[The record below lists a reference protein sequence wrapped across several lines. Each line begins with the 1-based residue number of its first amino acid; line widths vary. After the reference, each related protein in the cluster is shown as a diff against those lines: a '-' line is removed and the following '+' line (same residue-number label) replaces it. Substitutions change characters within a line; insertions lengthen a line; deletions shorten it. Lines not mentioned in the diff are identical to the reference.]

1 MNLGND
7 KWQNTQGK
15 LGSSST
21 GRGEAPETRGR
32 ELESLLATTEYES
45 PTDTVV
51 VRAVLGSQLSRTA
64 VYGPVRTVVWQGS
77 AGDRRPYADPKNWVS
92 ATNAFHGLQPWL
104 RFCAAPRLKTEAF
117 LRRACECLARCLCQ
131 HRDFARFQ
139 RQREHLIDGLHGVK
153 AHLLAHIGRQ
163 IIQVRFVA
171 LREDDIRQP
180 SRLGCH
186 DFLFEAADRQD
197 SPLQCHLTCHTDSAL
212 HRSAAE

>member
-77 AGDRRPYADPKNWVS
+77 AGDRRPYADSKEMS
-92 ATNAFHGLQPWL
+92 G
-104 RFCAAPRLKTEAF
+104 
-117 LRRACECLARCLCQ
+117 CECKPDRA
-131 HRDFARFQ
+131 
-139 RQREHLIDGLHGVK
+139 
-153 AHLLAHIGRQ
+153 
-163 IIQVRFVA
+163 
-171 LREDDIRQP
+171 QP
-180 SRLGCH
+180 SKEG
-186 DFLFEAADRQD
+186 
-197 SPLQCHLTCHTDSAL
+197 
-212 HRSAAE
+212 

>member
-77 AGDRRPYADPKNWVS
+77 AGDRRPYADS
-92 ATNAFHGLQPWL
+92 S
-104 RFCAAPRLKTEAF
+104 
-117 LRRACECLARCLCQ
+117 ECLASRSRAVIDRSYSAQ
-131 HRDFARFQ
+131 QFRAR
-139 RQREHLIDGLHGVK
+139 
-153 AHLLAHIGRQ
+153 
-163 IIQVRFVA
+163 
-171 LREDDIRQP
+171 
-180 SRLGCH
+180 
-186 DFLFEAADRQD
+186 
-197 SPLQCHLTCHTDSAL
+197 
-212 HRSAAE
+212 

>member
-77 AGDRRPYADPKNWVS
+77 AGDRRPYADQTP
-92 ATNAFHGLQPWL
+92 
-104 RFCAAPRLKTEAF
+104 
-117 LRRACECLARCLCQ
+117 LRRGSLGWRLPCGR
-131 HRDFARFQ
+131 RF
-139 RQREHLIDGLHGVK
+139 GVDMVTS
-153 AHLLAHIGRQ
+153 ADEPERPAVYLN
-163 IIQVRFVA
+163 
-171 LREDDIRQP
+171 QP
-180 SRLGCH
+180 
-186 DFLFEAADRQD
+186 
-197 SPLQCHLTCHTDSAL
+197 
-212 HRSAAE
+212 

>member
-77 AGDRRPYADPKNWVS
+77 AGDRRPYADQCGITPGTV
-92 ATNAFHGLQPWL
+92 
-104 RFCAAPRLKTEAF
+104 AA
-117 LRRACECLARCLCQ
+117 Q
-131 HRDFARFQ
+131 
-139 RQREHLIDGLHGVK
+139 
-153 AHLLAHIGRQ
+153 
-163 IIQVRFVA
+163 
-171 LREDDIRQP
+171 
-180 SRLGCH
+180 
-186 DFLFEAADRQD
+186 
-197 SPLQCHLTCHTDSAL
+197 SAL
-212 HRSAAE
+212 ITSPEFGATRCRILIW

>member
-77 AGDRRPYADPKNWVS
+77 AGDRRPYADS
-92 ATNAFHGLQPWL
+92 RQEIRSHG
-104 RFCAAPRLKTEAF
+104 
-117 LRRACECLARCLCQ
+117 
-131 HRDFARFQ
+131 
-139 RQREHLIDGLHGVK
+139 RQRVSGCRNSGL
-153 AHLLAHIGRQ
+153 
-163 IIQVRFVA
+163 
-171 LREDDIRQP
+171 
-180 SRLGCH
+180 SRPCYTPGLCPTN
-186 DFLFEAADRQD
+186 R
-197 SPLQCHLTCHTDSAL
+197 
-212 HRSAAE
+212 RMR

>member
-64 VYGPVRTVVWQGS
+64 VYGPVRTVVWQGL
-77 AGDRRPYADPKNWVS
+77 AGDRRPYVD
-92 ATNAFHGLQPWL
+92 
-104 RFCAAPRLKTEAF
+104 
-117 LRRACECLARCLCQ
+117 
-131 HRDFARFQ
+131 
-139 RQREHLIDGLHGVK
+139 
-153 AHLLAHIGRQ
+153 LLNGDSMKYRM
-163 IIQVRFVA
+163 
-171 LREDDIRQP
+171 
-180 SRLGCH
+180 SRLAPALVIAVASSG
-186 DFLFEAADRQD
+186 FVFALGQRGAQ
-197 SPLQCHLTCHTDSAL
+197 SAKV
-212 HRSAAE
+212 A

>member
-77 AGDRRPYADPKNWVS
+77 AGDRRPYADSRDVAPKS
-92 ATNAFHGLQPWL
+92 HFDSTDCSQTNVVEKNCSIPRKVAS
-104 RFCAAPRLKTEAF
+104 CTSIAP
-117 LRRACECLARCLCQ
+117 
-131 HRDFARFQ
+131 
-139 RQREHLIDGLHGVK
+139 
-153 AHLLAHIGRQ
+153 
-163 IIQVRFVA
+163 
-171 LREDDIRQP
+171 
-180 SRLGCH
+180 S
-186 DFLFEAADRQD
+186 DRTL
-197 SPLQCHLTCHTDSAL
+197 SEIY
-212 HRSAAE
+212 RNNYRNN

>member
-77 AGDRRPYADPKNWVS
+77 AGDRRPYADLKNR
-92 ATNAFHGLQPWL
+92 TNDFSH
-104 RFCAAPRLKTEAF
+104 
-117 LRRACECLARCLCQ
+117 RRHTKSISGFTRVTRHDLL
-131 HRDFARFQ
+131 
-139 RQREHLIDGLHGVK
+139 RQRRWGSVARARHRCGKGSPGSPDG
-153 AHLLAHIGRQ
+153 
-163 IIQVRFVA
+163 
-171 LREDDIRQP
+171 P
-180 SRLGCH
+180 
-186 DFLFEAADRQD
+186 
-197 SPLQCHLTCHTDSAL
+197 
-212 HRSAAE
+212 

>member
-77 AGDRRPYADPKNWVS
+77 AGDRRPYADSRHV
-92 ATNAFHGLQPWL
+92 
-104 RFCAAPRLKTEAF
+104 APQNHTSM
-117 LRRACECLARCLCQ
+117 Q
-131 HRDFARFQ
+131 TD
-139 RQREHLIDGLHGVK
+139 
-153 AHLLAHIGRQ
+153 
-163 IIQVRFVA
+163 VRNEISVFVTT
-171 LREDDIRQP
+171 
-180 SRLGCH
+180 
-186 DFLFEAADRQD
+186 ADVAGKLTHQNGQSPV
-197 SPLQCHLTCHTDSAL
+197 SPLQ
-212 HRSAAE
+212 RG

>member
-77 AGDRRPYADPKNWVS
+77 AGDRRPYADSRIDRRYSSYPEKCC
-92 ATNAFHGLQPWL
+92 QPL
-104 RFCAAPRLKTEAF
+104 
-117 LRRACECLARCLCQ
+117 
-131 HRDFARFQ
+131 
-139 RQREHLIDGLHGVK
+139 G
-153 AHLLAHIGRQ
+153 
-163 IIQVRFVA
+163 
-171 LREDDIRQP
+171 
-180 SRLGCH
+180 SR
-186 DFLFEAADRQD
+186 
-197 SPLQCHLTCHTDSAL
+197 TDSCVPSIRKTWL
-212 HRSAAE
+212 SRSESMISP

>member
-77 AGDRRPYADPKNWVS
+77 AGDRRPYADSREVAPKSHFDANRCSQRNICICNNRRRGGQLTYQNGQSPVPLPEGPEGE
-92 ATNAFHGLQPWL
+92 GL
-104 RFCAAPRLKTEAF
+104 
-117 LRRACECLARCLCQ
+117 
-131 HRDFARFQ
+131 
-139 RQREHLIDGLHGVK
+139 GSG
-153 AHLLAHIGRQ
+153 
-163 IIQVRFVA
+163 
-171 LREDDIRQP
+171 
-180 SRLGCH
+180 
-186 DFLFEAADRQD
+186 
-197 SPLQCHLTCHTDSAL
+197 
-212 HRSAAE
+212 

>member
-77 AGDRRPYADPKNWVS
+77 AGDRRPYADSRTAAAAS
-92 ATNAFHGLQPWL
+92 ASPSGRSQ
-104 RFCAAPRLKTEAF
+104 CA
-117 LRRACECLARCLCQ
+117 
-131 HRDFARFQ
+131 
-139 RQREHLIDGLHGVK
+139 EHVQQLGSESLLSNQMEVK
-153 AHLLAHIGRQ
+153 
-163 IIQVRFVA
+163 
-171 LREDDIRQP
+171 D
-180 SRLGCH
+180 
-186 DFLFEAADRQD
+186 
-197 SPLQCHLTCHTDSAL
+197 
-212 HRSAAE
+212 